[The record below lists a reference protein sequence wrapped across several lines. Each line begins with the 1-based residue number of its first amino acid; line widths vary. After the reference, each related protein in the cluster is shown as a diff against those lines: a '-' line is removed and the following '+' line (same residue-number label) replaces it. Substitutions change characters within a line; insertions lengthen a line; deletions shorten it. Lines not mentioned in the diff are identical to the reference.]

1 MEYKTTLES
10 LGFSKALQREIE
22 MPDQKDNNYSGGRF
36 GDYIRVEDGSLYVRD
51 ELGTDRIVI
60 GKI

>member
-1 MEYKTTLES
+1 MTLEE
-10 LGFSKALQREIE
+10 LGFNKGLQREVE
-22 MPDQKDNNYSGGRF
+22 MPNQNTYSHGGGRF
-36 GDYIRVEDGSLYVRD
+36 GDYIRVENGSLYVSD